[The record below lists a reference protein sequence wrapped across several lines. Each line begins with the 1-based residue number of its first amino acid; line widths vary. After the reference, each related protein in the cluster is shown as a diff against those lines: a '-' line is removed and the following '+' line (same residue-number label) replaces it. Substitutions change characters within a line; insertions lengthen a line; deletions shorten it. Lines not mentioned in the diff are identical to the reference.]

1 MPETDST
8 TELRANEEAVP
19 SIKGRVNIKTW
30 EKFRKDKYCFHRIL
44 QKNTYLLIYSAGL
57 VAVCFSTLGGVHV
70 FSLLH
75 SYISD
80 WPLLLVTV
88 LTTLAGTHC
97 MSMSSVFKFLSIMSR
112 RKLTNFTKS
121 HLSVILVTVVPI
133 LVSVS

>member
-1 MPETDST
+1 M
-8 TELRANEEAVP
+8 
-19 SIKGRVNIKTW
+19 
-30 EKFRKDKYCFHRIL
+30 
-44 QKNTYLLIYSAGL
+44 
-57 VAVCFSTLGGVHV
+57 

-97 MSMSSVFKFLSIMSR
+97 MSMSSVLKFLSIMSR

-133 LVSVS
+133 FISVS